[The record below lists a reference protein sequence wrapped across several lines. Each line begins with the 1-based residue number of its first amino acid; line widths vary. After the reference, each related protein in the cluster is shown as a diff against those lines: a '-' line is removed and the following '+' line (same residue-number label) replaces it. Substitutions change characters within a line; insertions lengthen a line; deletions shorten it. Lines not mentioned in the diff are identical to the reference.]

1 MSKSAFRK
9 EVSKVLL
16 ENFNRKSEKLVAE
29 ASRILL
35 QSAAVQQCIVLKTK
49 QTHAIQA
56 GFEAGIA
63 PIEITKA
70 QGTKYR
76 RELKQYIKG
85 LSKPFPENQAGAVYF
100 KQLVK
105 RNKLT
110 FGRSIFYVPL
120 TFEGIKEKIHDFN
133 ESFLEK
139 LEKPQAKYN
148 KDAAGSTTHLDHGAD
163 GTASGLVGAAT
174 GSIQAARRQGK
185 EIDEQ
190 VFEQNLRLVL
200 GQGIKSLAGKR
211 IVAPLMKVL
220 VEAKQQVTK
229 TGDLEAG
236 LSMILTPVLA
246 GLNLGNAAEE
256 KAIQEAFLQAVEMTI
271 TGIDYANLKGS
282 STLKQ
287 KLDALYTLNVT
298 NRLRNKKNVKIKNAS
313 TAELKTTTKVEE
325 KGKEGKQHRV
335 KAPRV
340 RGRAA
345 RVKRQTTKGAQGNS
359 MFSMVALIN
368 QKLPQTV
375 RKNMKEPALVNRSG
389 RFAESVKVTD
399 VTQTRQGFPSLGY
412 QYATRP
418 YQVFEMGRGSPPW
431 ATPDRDPRRLIEG
444 SIREV
449 AATLAMGRFYTRRL

>member
-29 ASRILL
+29 AARILL
-35 QSAAVQQCIVLKTK
+35 QSAAVQQCIVLKTT

-56 GFEAGIA
+56 GFEEGIA
-63 PIEITKA
+63 PAKLTSA
-70 QGTKYR
+70 QKTRYR
-76 RELKQYIKG
+76 KELKQYIRG
-85 LSKPFPENQAGAVYF
+85 LSQPFPEKQPGAVYF

-133 ESFLEK
+133 ESFLK
-139 LEKPQAKYN
+139 RLKKPEATYN

-174 GSIQAARRQGK
+174 GSIQVARRQGK
-185 EIDEQ
+185 EIDEK
-190 VFEQNLRLVL
+190 VFEDNLRLVL

-211 IVAPLMKVL
+211 IAAPLMKVL
-220 VEAKQQVTK
+220 VEAKQQVTEK
-229 TGDLEAG
+229 GDLEAG

-246 GLNLGNAAEE
+246 GVNLGSAAEE

-271 TGIDYANLKGS
+271 TGQKYIDLEGS
-282 STLKQ
+282 SSLKQ

-298 NRLRNKKNVKIKNAS
+298 NRLKNKKNVQIKNAS
-313 TAELKTTTKVEE
+313 PVKLKTTTKVEE
-325 KGKEGKQHRV
+325 KGKQGKQHNV

-345 RVKRQTTKGAQGNS
+345 KRRQSTKGAQGNS

-375 RKNMKEPALVNRSG
+375 RKNMREPALVNRSG